1 MRSTLGLINFT
12 SKRAFSTKTM
22 IKYVFPP
29 SQIPSLAIVESSQNP
44 SVGDSTSSSSSPPG
58 LFFPV
63 RRVYCV
69 GRNYADHARE
79 MGGDPDREPPFFFG
93 KPADA
98 VVPSGLSDDSSIP
111 YPLATKNL
119 HYEIELVVA
128 IGRSGVKIA
137 QADALSY
144 VFGYAV
150 GIDLTRRDLQQ
161 AAKDRRGPWDSAKG
175 FDQSAPIGPISPA
188 STVGHLSDSS
198 IWLTVNGEKRQAGN
212 LQQMTWTVPEVI
224 SMLSNEFHLQP
235 GDLILTGTP
244 SGVGPIVAGDTVRGG
259 IDGLEEVT
267 VKIVEEAV

>member
-1 MRSTLGLINFT
+1 MWSKLGLIQFIA
-12 SKRAFSTKTM
+12 KRTFSTAKMT
-22 IKYVFPP
+22 KYVFPP
-29 SQIPSLAIVESSQNP
+29 SPVPSLAIV
-44 SVGDSTSSSSSPPG
+44 GTDSC
-58 LFFPV
+58 FPV
-63 RRVYCV
+63 HRIYCV

-79 MGGDPDREPPFFFG
+79 MGGDPDREPPFFFS

-98 VVPSGLSDDSSIP
+98 VVPISLSDDSSIH

-137 QADALSY
+137 QEDALSY
-144 VFGYAV
+144 VFGYAA

-175 FDQSAPIGPISPA
+175 FDQSAPIGPISPT
-188 STVGHLSDSS
+188 SNVGHLSDAS
-198 IWLTVNGEKRQAGN
+198 IWLTVNGEKRQTGN
-212 LQQMTWTVPEVI
+212 LQQMTWSVPEVI

-244 SGVGPIVAGDTVRGG
+244 SGVGPIVAGDTIRGG
-259 IDGLEEVT
+259 IDGLEQIS
-267 VKIVEEAV
+267 VKIIEEAV

>member
-1 MRSTLGLINFT
+1 VLSMWSKLGRIQFT
-12 SKRAFSTKTM
+12 AKRAFSSTSTATM
-22 IKYVFPP
+22 TKYVFPP
-29 SQIPSLAIVESSQNP
+29 SPIPSLPIA
-44 SVGDSTSSSSSPPG
+44 GTDSR
-58 LFFPV
+58 FPV
-63 RRVYCV
+63 HRIYCV

-79 MGGDPDREPPFFFG
+79 MGGDPDREPPFFFS

-98 VVPSGLSDDSSIP
+98 VVPSGLADSSSIP

-137 QADALSY
+137 QADALNY
-144 VFGYAV
+144 VFGYAA

-175 FDQSAPIGPISPA
+175 FDQSAPVGPISPA
-188 STVGHLSDSS
+188 TSSAGKLDLSESN
-198 IWLTVNGEKRQAGN
+198 IWLTVNGETRQTGY
-212 LQQMTWTVPEVI
+212 LKQMTWSVPEVI

-244 SGVGPIVAGDTVRGG
+244 SGVGPIVAGDTIRGG
-259 IDGLEEVT
+259 IDGLEEVA
-267 VKIVEEAV
+267 VKII